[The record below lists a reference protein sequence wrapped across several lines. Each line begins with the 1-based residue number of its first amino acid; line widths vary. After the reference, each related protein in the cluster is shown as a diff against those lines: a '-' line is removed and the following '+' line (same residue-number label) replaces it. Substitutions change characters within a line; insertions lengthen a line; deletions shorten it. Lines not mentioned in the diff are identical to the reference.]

1 MLLDFDYIFEEILEN
16 DSSFIILFLVIL
28 LVKNNEVIFL
38 IISTILHLTCVSL
51 KQATN
56 VLICKSK

>member
-28 LVKNNEVIFL
+28 LVKNNEVNF
-38 IISTILHLTCVSL
+38 
-51 KQATN
+51 
-56 VLICKSK
+56 